1 MSFHEDPN
9 FASIT
14 VHEEV
19 VDLVDVVRLLD
30 EHDKFLLF
38 VTRSFHSTFEY
49 FFCRNL
55 PGIRVNVFAFRVASL
70 SFLGARHK

>member
-1 MSFHEDPN
+1 MSFTKIPN
-9 FASIT
+9 FAVTT

-38 VTRSFHSTFEY
+38 ATRSFPSIFEY
-49 FFCRNL
+49 FFCRN
-55 PGIRVNVFAFRVASL
+55 PAWNSCFRISA
-70 SFLGARHK
+70 

>member
-1 MSFHEDPN
+1 MLHEDPN
-9 FASIT
+9 FASIP

-38 VTRSFHSTFEY
+38 VTRSFHSNF
-49 FFCRNL
+49 
-55 PGIRVNVFAFRVASL
+55 
-70 SFLGARHK
+70 